1 MPYLGL
7 FAEYNDNS
15 STIASISNTYISENT
30 NITDACISVYKHYLK
45 NISIKEPTDIYK
57 YYIEYYD
64 MNSSE
69 NDMPER
75 TYYFD
80 KSFNCINYNTSEIV
94 WQP

>member
-15 STIASISNTYISENT
+15 NTLASIHHTYISENT
-30 NITDACISVYKHYLK
+30 NIIDACINVYKHYLE
-45 NISIKEPTDIYK
+45 NISVSESTDIYK

-64 MNSSE
+64 MHSDE
-69 NDMPER
+69 NDLPER

-80 KSFNCINYNTSEIV
+80 RHFNCINYNTSEIV